1 MPLHSGKEPLE
12 RGNGMAHHAAQ
23 NPKVDLGP
31 RQNRPRMDGGSATK
45 PLGGPR
51 GGGRMSRKAKIDQF
65 GIGDQVLLWA
75 TTMDARTIARKFRE
89 STGTTISHVAIVNWL
104 QKQREPRQEK
114 ALVRQESITTVTKEL
129 LEGEWGRTLVEIREA
144 YMKAKLEEDT
154 RTAGEW
160 MTKWQRHIE
169 MILKLYRPPDTQ
181 ITVDARQA
189 EGGLKERLWKAL
201 NE

>member
-1 MPLHSGKEPLE
+1 MLV
-12 RGNGMAHHAAQ
+12 HHAAEG
-23 NPKVDLGP
+23 PKTDLGP
-31 RQNRPRMDGGSATK
+31 RQNRPRMDGGPRTEPA
-45 PLGGPR
+45 GGP
-51 GGGRMSRKAKIDQF
+51 GGGGHMSRKAKIDQL
-65 GIGDQVLLWA
+65 GIGDQGLFWA
-75 TTMDARTIARKFRE
+75 TTMDARTVARKFRE
-89 STGTTISHVAIVNWL
+89 STGTTISHVAVVKWL
-104 QKQREPRQEK
+104 QKQREPHQER

-144 YMKAKLEEDT
+144 YMKAKMEGDT
-154 RTAGEW
+154 RTTGEW

>member
-1 MPLHSGKEPLE
+1 
-12 RGNGMAHHAAQ
+12 
-23 NPKVDLGP
+23 
-31 RQNRPRMDGGSATK
+31 
-45 PLGGPR
+45 
-51 GGGRMSRKAKIDQF
+51 MSRKAKIDQL

-89 STGTTISHVAIVNWL
+89 STGTTISHVAVVNSL

-129 LEGEWGRTLVEIREA
+129 LEGEWAVILYEIKRA
-144 YMKAKLEEDT
+144 YAATKDEEEKTKL
-154 RTAGEW
+154 RYQ
-160 MTKWQRHIE
+160 WQRHIE

-189 EGGLKERLWKAL
+189 GDGLKERLWTAL
-201 NE
+201 NG